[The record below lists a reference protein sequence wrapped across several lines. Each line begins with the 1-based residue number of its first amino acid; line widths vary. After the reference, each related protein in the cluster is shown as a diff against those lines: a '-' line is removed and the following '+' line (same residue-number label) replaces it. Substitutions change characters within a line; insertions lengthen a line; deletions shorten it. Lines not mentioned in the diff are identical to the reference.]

1 MTEGYIQIINKSPS
15 YANAKYKYHHCLH
28 PSVIELQCCLNKGR
42 CRMGTPYV
50 VYQLSLQ
57 TGEGYVKGIYGI
69 NRRAFKNNFL
79 ALHILKNFV
88 SPKFGN

>member
-1 MTEGYIQIINKSPS
+1 
-15 YANAKYKYHHCLH
+15 
-28 PSVIELQCCLNKGR
+28 
-42 CRMGTPYV
+42 MGTPYV